1 MKIFL
6 LIAIIGD
13 PSNCTPF
20 LKKQRFIQLNL
31 KKDVQWGNALRHS
44 AWNFAARDTF
54 SLYLNLSKD
63 LVPIVFSWLFSKGS
77 VQYNLPHA
85 SESFVPNVKST
96 FHGRESLPYLG
107 PKIWDLTF
115 KKAIK
120 KWKLQNYPC
129 RVFKNT
135 FKISVL
141 FDTFSETLDKGLL
154 PNFIP
159 FVRLIGSNWL
169 VHEIISR
176 NQVISGETKTN
187 SFDQIR
193 LMVEAK
199 FGDNCKGFIFF

>member
-1 MKIFL
+1 MKMTIY
-6 LIAIIGD
+6 I
-13 PSNCTPF
+13 NCSKNFSPTASM
-20 LKKQRFIQLNL
+20 
-31 KKDVQWGNALRHS
+31 WGNALRHS

-96 FHGRESLPYLG
+96 FHGRESLSYLG

-129 RVFKNT
+129 RVC
-135 FKISVL
+135 KIRSKSRFYLIL
-141 FDTFSETLDKGLL
+141 FLRLL
-154 PNFIP
+154 I
-159 FVRLIGSNWL
+159 RDYCR
-169 VHEIISR
+169 IS
-176 NQVISGETKTN
+176 SPLLG
-187 SFDQIR
+187 
-193 LMVEAK
+193 
-199 FGDNCKGFIFF
+199 

>member
-1 MKIFL
+1 MH
-6 LIAIIGD
+6 
-13 PSNCTPF
+13 
-20 LKKQRFIQLNL
+20 
-31 KKDVQWGNALRHS
+31 WGNALRHS

-77 VQYNLPHA
+77 VQYNLSHA

-154 PNFIP
+154 PNFIT
-159 FVRLIGSNWL
+159 FVRLIGSYWL
-169 VHEIISR
+169 VHEIIKKPGYLRR
-176 NQVISGETKTN
+176 NKDKFIRSDSLDGGGEIWRQLQR
-187 SFDQIR
+187 FYFF
-193 LMVEAK
+193 L
-199 FGDNCKGFIFF
+199 IFML

>member
-1 MKIFL
+1 MKMTIY
-6 LIAIIGD
+6 I
-13 PSNCTPF
+13 NCSKNFSPTASM
-20 LKKQRFIQLNL
+20 
-31 KKDVQWGNALRHS
+31 WGNALRHS

-96 FHGRESLPYLG
+96 FHGRESLSYLG

-154 PNFIP
+154 SNFIT
-159 FVRLIGSNWL
+159 FVRLIGSNRL
-169 VHEIISR
+169 VHEIIKKPDYLRR
-176 NQVISGETKTN
+176 NEDRLILSDWLDDGGEIWRQ
-187 SFDQIR
+187 FQR
-193 LMVEAK
+193 
-199 FGDNCKGFIFF
+199 FFIFLIFML